1 MLDIIKDFI
10 DFLTAP
16 TISFTLLTILTPLLF
31 PPTDWFDKVSRK
43 LGFHKVWTKSGVI
56 VGMIFLTIF
65 MIKVHSIGVAMP
77 QIKC

>member
-43 LGFHKVWTKSGVI
+43 LGFHKVWTKSGAI
-56 VGMIFLTIF
+56 VGLSLIHI
-65 MIKVHSIGVAMP
+65 
-77 QIKC
+77 